1 MTTRVRVGWRVE
13 DFLGT
18 LAPEPRRGLWRGIK
32 GLAKGEGDI
41 KQLEGKLASF
51 SRLRV
56 GRMRVIYDV
65 QIVAG
70 DRQVLCLFAGHRA
83 TVYTLVEQLL
93 ASGLVEQLHRF

>member
-1 MTTRVRVGWRVE
+1 
-13 DFLGT
+13 
-18 LAPEPRRGLWRGIK
+18 
-32 GLAKGEGDI
+32 LAKGEGDI

>member
-1 MTTRVRVGWRVE
+1 MTTRVRVGRRVE

-18 LAPEPRRGLWRGIK
+18 LAPEPRHALWRGIK

-65 QIVAG
+65 QIVG
-70 DRQVLCLFAGHRA
+70 GERQVLCLFAGHRA